1 MPDQTLEAGRA
12 LSSSRLKDL
21 GFGVEVPAFSAS
33 ARAALKLEA
42 PCAAIVDSRSSAMW
56 PCTPHLRTGTHRMIT
71 QNDRDNLG
79 TLDCLID
86 LEELLTC
93 FDRRVPIEQSPA
105 LQMLE
110 VLSLFSIYIPP

>member
-33 ARAALKLEA
+33 SLAALKLEA
-42 PCAAIVDSRSSAMW
+42 PCAAIVDSRSSAIW
-56 PCTPHLRTGTHRMIT
+56 PCTPHLQTGTHRIT
-71 QNDRDNLG
+71 QNDRENLG

-86 LEELLTC
+86 LEEPLTC
-93 FDRRVPIEQSPA
+93 FDRRVPIAQSQA
-105 LQMLE
+105 L
-110 VLSLFSIYIPP
+110 